1 MFSPFEISKSMP
13 LPSLKPKI
21 DSGPVTP
28 PLPLVMALR
37 RILRPLVRLLLSYS
51 VQFPY
56 LANLLKLTYVEVATR
71 EFPLDQKPQT
81 DSRISLLTGIH
92 RQDVKRLRGEMLSE
106 SSPPPAVSLGAQLV
120 SRWMGEVIYLD
131 ANGRPKPLA
140 RLAADGGD
148 ASFERLVQSVNKDIR
163 PRVVLD
169 EWLRL
174 GVADVD
180 DKGRVVLR
188 TEAFVPAHGQEEK
201 LFYFGKVIHD
211 HLAASG
217 HNLTTG
223 QSPML
228 DRCVYFDQ
236 LTEHSADQL
245 ADYSRTLAAEAMQ
258 ALNRKALELQ
268 QADFGKLKA
277 THRITF
283 GLYFYQANESAE
295 EKQDKSS

>member
-1 MFSPFEISKSMP
+1 MRAPM
-13 LPSLKPKI
+13 LKPKI
-21 DSGPVTP
+21 ESGPVTP
-28 PLPLVMALR
+28 PLPLVLALR

-51 VQFPY
+51 VQYPY

-81 DSRISLLTGIH
+81 DSRVSLLTGIH

-106 SSPPPAVSLGAQLV
+106 AGPPPAVSLGAQLV
-120 SRWMGEVIYLD
+120 SRWMGESIYLD
-131 ANGRPKPLA
+131 ASGRPKPLPRMA
-140 RLAADGGD
+140 SEGGD
-148 ASFERLVQSVNKDIR
+148 ASFERLVQTVNKDIR

-174 GVADVD
+174 GVADLD
-180 DKGRVVLR
+180 AQDRVVLR
-188 TEAFVPAHGQEEK
+188 TEAFVPSNGQEEK

-211 HLAASG
+211 HLAATG
-217 HNLTTG
+217 HNLTSG
-223 QSPML
+223 QPPML

-236 LTEHSADQL
+236 LTEHSVDQL
-245 ADYSRTLAAEAMQ
+245 EEYSRTLAVEAMQ

-268 QADFGKLKA
+268 QADAGKVKA

-283 GLYFYQANESAE
+283 GLYFYQANEAS
-295 EKQDKSS
+295 EKKQERTS

>member
-1 MFSPFEISKSMP
+1 MFSPHEIAKSMP

-71 EFPLDQKPQT
+71 EFPLDRKPQT

-92 RQDVKRLRGEMLSE
+92 RQDVKRLRGEMMTE
-106 SSPPPAVSLGAQLV
+106 AGPPPAVSLGAQLV
-120 SRWMGEVIYLD
+120 SRWMGEAAYLD
-131 ANGRPKPLA
+131 VNGRPRPLP
-140 RLAADGGD
+140 RLAGDGGD

-174 GVADVD
+174 GVADLD
-180 DKGRVVLR
+180 AEDRVVLR
-188 TEAFVPAHGQEEK
+188 AEAFVPAHGQEEK

-211 HLAASG
+211 HLAATS
-217 HNLTTG
+217 HNLTAG
-223 QSPML
+223 QPPML

-245 ADYSRTLAAEAMQ
+245 ADYSKTLAAEAMQ
-258 ALNRKALELQ
+258 ALNQKALELQ
-268 QADFGKLKA
+268 KTDSGKLKA

-283 GLYFYQANESAE
+283 GLYFYQANEPAA
-295 EKQDKSS
+295 EKQDKSA

>member
-1 MFSPFEISKSMP
+1 MRAPAV
-13 LPSLKPKI
+13 KPKV

-28 PLPLVMALR
+28 PLSLVLALR
-37 RILRPLVRLLLSYS
+37 RLLRPLVRLLLSYS

-56 LANLLKLTYVEVATR
+56 LANLLKLTYVDVATR

-92 RQDVKRLRGEMLSE
+92 RQDVKRLRGEMRTE
-106 SSPPPAVSLGAQLV
+106 SVPPPAVSLGAQLV
-120 SRWMGEVIYLD
+120 SKWLGEKIYLD
-131 ANGRPKPLA
+131 SAGRPKPLR
-140 RLAADGGD
+140 RLAADGGE
-148 ASFERLVQSVNKDIR
+148 ASFERLVQSANKDIR

-174 GVADVD
+174 GVADIND
-180 DKGRVVLR
+180 RDEVVLR
-188 TEAFVPAHGQEEK
+188 TEAFVPVHGQEEK

-217 HNLTTG
+217 HNLTGG
-223 QSPML
+223 QPPML

-236 LTEHSADQL
+236 LTEHSADLL
-245 ADYSRTLAAEAMQ
+245 ADYARTLAAEAMQ
-258 ALNRKALELQ
+258 ALNQKALELQ
-268 QADFGKLKA
+268 HADAGKLKA

-283 GLYFYQANESAE
+283 GLYFYQANEPAA
-295 EKQDKSS
+295 KTQDKST

>member
-1 MFSPFEISKSMP
+1 MRAPI
-13 LPSLKPKI
+13 LKPKV
-21 DSGPVTP
+21 DSGPVSP

-37 RILRPLVRLLLSYS
+37 RILRPLIRLLLSYS

-71 EFPLDQKPQT
+71 EFSLDNKPQT
-81 DSRISLLTGIH
+81 DSRVSLLTGIH
-92 RQDVKRLRGEMLSE
+92 RQDVKRLRGEMHSE
-106 SSPPPAVSLGAQLV
+106 AGPPPAVSLGAQLV
-120 SRWMGEVIYLD
+120 SRWMGEAAYQD
-131 ANGRPKPLA
+131 ENGRPRPLA
-140 RLAADGGD
+140 RLASEGGE

-174 GVADVD
+174 GVADID
-180 DKGRVVLR
+180 ARDRVVLR
-188 TEAFVPAHGQEEK
+188 TEAFVPVHGQDEK

-217 HNLTTG
+217 HNLTAG
-223 QSPML
+223 QPPML

-236 LTEHSADQL
+236 LTGHSADRL
-245 ADYSRTLAAEAMQ
+245 ADFSRTLATDAMQ

-268 QADFGKLKA
+268 QADAGKQKA

-283 GLYFYQANESAE
+283 GLYFYQADETSLE
-295 EKQDKSS
+295 EGGREP